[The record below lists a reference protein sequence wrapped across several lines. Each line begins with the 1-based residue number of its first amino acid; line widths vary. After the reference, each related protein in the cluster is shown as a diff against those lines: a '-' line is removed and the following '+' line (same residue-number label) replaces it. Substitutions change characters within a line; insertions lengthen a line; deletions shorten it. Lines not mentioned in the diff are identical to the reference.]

1 MAAPRALLP
10 VGALF
15 LLRFHHV
22 GAVDV
27 PAAEGAH
34 VKCDLADF
42 LRTASVEDFLW
53 NSLLADFLE
62 YIFNYGTQIS
72 RERELLH
79 MAM

>member
-1 MAAPRALLP
+1 
-10 VGALF
+10 
-15 LLRFHHV
+15 V

-53 NSLLADFLE
+53 NSLLTDFLE
-62 YIFNYGTQIS
+62 YIFNYSTQIS
-72 RERELLH
+72 RCVNFFIWPCEEAIIIGKYL
-79 MAM
+79 